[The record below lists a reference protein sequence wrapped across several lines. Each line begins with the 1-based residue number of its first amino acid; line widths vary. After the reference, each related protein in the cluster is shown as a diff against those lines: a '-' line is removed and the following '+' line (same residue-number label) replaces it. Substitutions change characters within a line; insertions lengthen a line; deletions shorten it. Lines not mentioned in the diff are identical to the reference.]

1 MADTTDMLRKLE
13 ELAERRGVFRA
24 EAYVFVLE
32 ALEMAVEAQDEPG
45 HVSGEDL
52 LDRIRLLGRER
63 YGALA
68 GDVFNAW
75 GVRGTVD
82 FGRVVFHLVDAGLL
96 RKRDEDT
103 LADFIDKFD
112 FREAFALRAREGRA

>member
-1 MADTTDMLRKLE
+1 MNDTLDLLRRLESVAD
-13 ELAERRGVFRA
+13 RRGVFRR

-32 ALEMAVEAQDEPG
+32 ALELAVANQDEPD

-52 LDRIRLLGRER
+52 LDQIRTLGRER
-63 YGALA
+63 YGVLA

-75 GVRGTVD
+75 GVRSTVD
-82 FGRVVFHLVDAGLL
+82 FGRVVFHLVDEGLL

-112 FREAFALRAREGRA
+112 FREAFALRVHEGRA